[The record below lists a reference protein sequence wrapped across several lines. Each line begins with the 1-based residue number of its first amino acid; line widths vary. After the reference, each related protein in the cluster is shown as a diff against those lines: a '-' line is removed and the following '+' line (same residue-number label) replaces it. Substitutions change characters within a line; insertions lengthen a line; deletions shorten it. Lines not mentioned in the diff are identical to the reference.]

1 MNLETDY
8 VTEIGMIFAIIATLI
23 FIVNCIFQLLIVIGL
38 PLGHLSYGGKY
49 DRQKLPNKLRITSVI
64 AITIFSF
71 ATINYLEFAGL
82 ITILNNPNFTLI
94 YCWIIAIYLTSGV
107 LMNAASKSKWEKR
120 IWTPITLLNAISC
133 YIVLLLS

>member
-1 MNLETDY
+1 M
-8 VTEIGMIFAIIATLI
+8 TEIGMIFAIIATLI

-71 ATINYLEFAGL
+71 ATITYLEFAGL

>member
-8 VTEIGMIFAIIATLI
+8 VTEIGMMFAIIVTLI

-64 AITIFSF
+64 AIIIFSF
-71 ATINYLEFAGL
+71 ATITYLEFAGL

-94 YCWIIAIYLTSGV
+94 YCWIIAIYLTLGV

>member
-71 ATINYLEFAGL
+71 ATITYLEFAGL